1 VLDLSFLRC
10 VPNLVVMAPS
20 DENDL
25 RRMLRT
31 SLTHPGP
38 CAIRFPRGAGE
49 GVPLD
54 ATPEPLPIGKGRVV
68 RAGGP
73 HPEVLLVAV
82 GTKLK
87 PALAAAEELAK
98 EGIAVEVIDP
108 RFVKPLDE
116 ELICAAAA
124 RIGRVV
130 TVEENALQ
138 GGFGSA
144 CLEAFESAGLLAAGL
159 QTRRLGIPDR
169 FIEHA
174 DQSRQRAECGIDA
187 PSIVRACRELAK
199 VKRVLGAA

>member
-1 VLDLSFLRC
+1 
-10 VPNLVVMAPS
+10 MAPT
-20 DENDL
+20 DENEL

-31 SLTHPGP
+31 GLVHPGP

-49 GVPLD
+49 GVALD
-54 ATPEPLPIGKGRVV
+54 TDPEPLPIGKGRVA

-73 HPEVLLVAV
+73 GPEVLVVAI
-82 GTKLK
+82 GTGLK
-87 PALAAAEELAK
+87 PALAAADELAK

-116 ELICAAAA
+116 ELICGAAA

-144 CLEAFESAGLLAAGL
+144 CLEAFEARGLLAAGL

-169 FIEHA
+169 FVEHA
-174 DQSRQRAECGIDA
+174 EQPRQRIECGIDA

-199 VKRVLGAA
+199 EKKALGAA